1 VTFSDFLARLANV
14 RGSDDK
20 RTARCPAHED
30 HDNSLSVAQGAK
42 GIVLKCFAG
51 CSVEAICSAVGIEVK
66 DLFPPREAKPARKRR
81 EPEPPKPLTLADLAI
96 AKGLPE
102 DWLREQGVDDLPD
115 GSGVAIAYVLEDGSQ
130 HARLRKRASLGKD
143 GWSWTGPAG
152 VPVVPYGLWRLREW
166 R

>member
-1 VTFSDFLARLANV
+1 VTFSDILARLANV
-14 RGSDDK
+14 RGSGDQ
-20 RTARCPAHED
+20 RTARCPAHDD
-30 HDNSLSVAQGAK
+30 HNNSLSVAQGDK

-81 EPEPPKPLTLADLAI
+81 EPKPLTLADLAI
-96 AKGLPE
+96 AKKLPPE
-102 DWLREQGVDDLPD
+102 WLAQQGVADFPD
-115 GSGVAIAYVLEDGSQ
+115 GSGVAIGYFLEDGSQ